1 MPRITS
7 VRIPSIF
14 SSHFGPFIFPHVQI
28 IPSVQP
34 STRVITVISIVTG
47 SADRIAGNFWMIKS
61 ISNVSLT
68 IRASVLCILFLHRS
82 PRLQAV
88 CLLILSLSQIL
99 LQSQTLLLS
108 QTLLQSQTLLL
119 SVQHLNRISHL
130 KQLRWIQLQWN
141 LRRLRLPEQ
150 IRHIRK
156 SLQKAWKVFRFLST
170 VPVPR

>member
-1 MPRITS
+1 
-7 VRIPSIF
+7 
-14 SSHFGPFIFPHVQI
+14 
-28 IPSVQP
+28 
-34 STRVITVISIVTG
+34 
-47 SADRIAGNFWMIKS
+47 MIKS

-88 CLLILSLSQIL
+88 CLLILSLSQILLQSQTLLLSQTL

>member
-1 MPRITS
+1 
-7 VRIPSIF
+7 
-14 SSHFGPFIFPHVQI
+14 
-28 IPSVQP
+28 
-34 STRVITVISIVTG
+34 
-47 SADRIAGNFWMIKS
+47 MIKS

-82 PRLQAV
+82 TRLQAV

-99 LQSQTLLLS
+99 LQSRI
-108 QTLLQSQTLLL
+108 LLQSQTLLL